1 MLLDEIDW
9 QTVVTM
15 DNKEVYISIVIMLA
29 ILQGYI
35 FWRTR

>member
-1 MLLDEIDW
+1 MLLDNIDW

-15 DNKEVYISIVIMLA
+15 ENKEVYISLVIMLGL
-29 ILQGYI
+29 LQGYI